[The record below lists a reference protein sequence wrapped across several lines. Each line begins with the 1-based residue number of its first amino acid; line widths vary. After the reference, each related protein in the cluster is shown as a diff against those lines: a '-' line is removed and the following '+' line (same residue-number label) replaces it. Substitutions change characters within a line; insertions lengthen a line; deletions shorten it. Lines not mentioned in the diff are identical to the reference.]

1 MTAPV
6 FAKADGQVY
15 CSYEFLAAEWQTG
28 DMYRL
33 TLTGVECT
41 IGTATAYVPAM
52 IWSNVIV
59 ETEDIKTDVQ
69 YLYAVAD
76 GGTTSP
82 TKVRN
87 NSILSILMTKD
98 SGGDTSNFDNSTDS
112 LEAISDAIVSGSY
125 SVVADSGTSTTVV
138 DATYT
143 QANDYWN
150 GTLLVCISGTNAG
163 QARPVVD
170 FANATGTF
178 TVFPAFN
185 GTVVATDTFLLISG
199 WKFAEWVVMPDVAIT
214 DTVTTTESDAVLL
227 ELATAG
233 QSYRVNNVR
242 LKFADPGANT
252 VTVKLY
258 ELINDVSTEVDSFTV
273 TTDNYSSY
281 YGLVDMFGTS
291 HLAGDNLKISAVMDA
306 GTCVVTGQYSYE
318 KSYTA

>member
-1 MTAPV
+1 
-6 FAKADGQVY
+6 
-15 CSYEFLAAEWQTG
+15 
-28 DMYRL
+28 
-33 TLTGVECT
+33 
-41 IGTATAYVPAM
+41 
-52 IWSNVIV
+52 
-59 ETEDIKTDVQ
+59 
-69 YLYAVAD
+69 
-76 GGTTSP
+76 
-82 TKVRN
+82 
-87 NSILSILMTKD
+87 
-98 SGGDTSNFDNSTDS
+98 
-112 LEAISDAIVSGSY
+112 
-125 SVVADSGTSTTVV
+125 
-138 DATYT
+138 
-143 QANDYWN
+143 
-150 GTLLVCISGTNAG
+150 
-163 QARPVVD
+163 VVD

-199 WKFAEWVVMPDVAIT
+199 WKFAEWIVMPDVAIT

-273 TTDNYSSY
+273 TTNNYSSY